1 MRKRFST
8 FTFERESR
16 WMMVL
21 YVLVPLLAILLLIVV
36 PGLWR
41 RWFQ

>member
-1 MRKRFST
+1 MNKLFGG

-16 WMMVL
+16 WLIVL
-21 YVLVPLLAILLLIVV
+21 YVLLPLLLVLLSIVV

-41 RWFQ
+41 LWGE